1 MFHKLTEG
9 EHNMQKSINS
19 IDKRLESGGPK
30 VLVADANEHIDLEI
44 MNVLKELYEDAKK
57 SGFKGTM
64 GEWQK
69 TLSLDELKR
78 IGIKDGGL
86 INMYNTKS

>member
-1 MFHKLTEG
+1 MEINK
-9 EHNMQKSINS
+9 MKKSANNV
-19 IDKRLESGGPK
+19 DKRMDSGGPQ
-30 VLVADANEHIDLEI
+30 VLVADSNEHIDLEI

>member
-1 MFHKLTEG
+1 MT
-9 EHNMQKSINS
+9 KSINS
-19 IDKRLESGGPK
+19 IDKRMDSGGPK

-44 MNVLKELYEDAKK
+44 MNVLKELYEEAKK
-57 SGFKGTM
+57 SGYKGSM
-64 GEWQK
+64 DQWQK

-86 INMYNTKS
+86 INIYNAKS